1 MEKISCYFIILLAR
15 RHHAF
20 GVLAGSTAIYQL
32 KLPRLSRQRN
42 SPTQLASTLFCLDEP
57 SVTKK
62 GVSEGDI
69 RPSQL

>member
-20 GVLAGSTAIYQL
+20 GVLAGTTVLATSRYRAFRASETAQ
-32 KLPRLSRQRN
+32 
-42 SPTQLASTLFCLDEP
+42 TQLASTLFCLDEP
-57 SVTKK
+57 SVAKK